1 MPNLNSAQA
10 EELAK
15 HYAGLSLSTAKY
27 RFNNWDKLTEAKR
40 KQLSE
45 QSAELGKQS
54 DQCIKLAATLIME
67 DVKADLAKIKIIT
80 NEIQTTIEKISSVQK
95 VVNVIAAALDLGAA
109 IISKVP
115 LDIVK
120 KIEDLNKAWNN
131 ASKNLNKSR

>member
-1 MPNLNSAQA
+1 MPNLTSAQA
-10 EELAK
+10 EDLAK

-45 QSAELGKQS
+45 QSSLLGKQS
-54 DQCIKLAATLIME
+54 DEYIKLAATLIMD
-67 DVKADLAKIKIIT
+67 DVKADLVKIKSIT
-80 NEIQTTIEKISSVQK
+80 NDIQSTIEKIASVQK
-95 VVNVIAAALDLGAA
+95 VINVIAAALDLGAA

-120 KIEDLNKAWNN
+120 KIEDLDKAWSNV
-131 ASKNLNKSR
+131 SKNLKKS